1 MKFKKLKIKGVYL
14 ISPKPFKDSR
24 GLFRRHFCLSEFN
37 QYNIDNKVNQCN
49 VSENKFKG
57 TLRGFH
63 YQTYP
68 FQESKT
74 LSCLKGEIYDVVVDL
89 RKNSK
94 TYKKWVSV
102 ILNDKNRFSVHI
114 PKGCANAFLTLKSNS
129 IIHYYCSQK
138 YSPKFEK
145 GIRFNDQA
153 FKFKWPIKPKVI
165 SEKDKNHPNYK
176 D

>member
-1 MKFKKLKIKGVYL
+1 MEFKKLEIEGVYL
-14 ISPKPFKDSR
+14 ISPKPFKDRR
-24 GLFRRHFCLSEFN
+24 GLFRRHFCSSEFKHHK
-37 QYNIDNKVNQCN
+37 IDSKVKQCN
-49 VSENKFKG
+49 ISENKFKG

-74 LSCLKGEIYDVVVDL
+74 LSCLNGEIYDVVVDL

-94 TYKKWVSV
+94 TYKKWVS
-102 ILNDKNRFSVHI
+102 INLNDKNRLSIHI
-114 PKGCANAFLTLKSNS
+114 PKGCANAFLTLKNNS

-145 GIRFNDQA
+145 GIRFNDPA
-153 FKFKWPIKPKVI
+153 FNFKWPIKPKII
-165 SEKDKNHPNYK
+165 SEKDKNHKNFK
-176 D
+176 G